1 MYIKTSELYLIEYVG
16 LALVKSKRKILT
28 GENAAWINLISSELL
43 EKAPMDK
50 FTRPGIKTLVRMPSI
65 LDLWV
70 YGMYLIRVSLL
81 MYNLRKFQEKVK
93 LEFIMLLFHLVFGFI
108 LYIY

>member
-1 MYIKTSELYLIEYVG
+1 
-16 LALVKSKRKILT
+16 
-28 GENAAWINLISSELL
+28 
-43 EKAPMDK
+43 MDK

-108 LYIY
+108 LYID

>member
-1 MYIKTSELYLIEYVG
+1 MG

-108 LYIY
+108 LYID

>member
-1 MYIKTSELYLIEYVG
+1 M
-16 LALVKSKRKILT
+16 VKSKRKILT

-43 EKAPMDK
+43 EKVPMDK

-70 YGMYLIRVSLL
+70 YGMYLIDVSLL
-81 MYNLRKFQEKVK
+81 MYNLKFQEKVK
-93 LEFIMLLFHLVFGFI
+93 LEFIVLLFHLVFGFI
-108 LYIY
+108 LYIDYH

>member
-1 MYIKTSELYLIEYVG
+1 MG

-70 YGMYLIRVSLL
+70 YGMYLICVSLL

-108 LYIY
+108 LYID

>member
-1 MYIKTSELYLIEYVG
+1 MG

-93 LEFIMLLFHLVFGFI
+93 LEFIMLLFHLAFGFI
-108 LYIY
+108 LYID

>member
-1 MYIKTSELYLIEYVG
+1 M
-16 LALVKSKRKILT
+16 VKSKRKILT

-43 EKAPMDK
+43 EKVPMDK

-81 MYNLRKFQEKVK
+81 MYNLEFQEKVK

-108 LYIY
+108 LYIDYH

>member
-81 MYNLRKFQEKVK
+81 VYNLRKFQEKVK

-108 LYIY
+108 LYID

>member
-1 MYIKTSELYLIEYVG
+1 M
-16 LALVKSKRKILT
+16 VKSKRKILT

-43 EKAPMDK
+43 EKVPMDK

-70 YGMYLIRVSLL
+70 YGMYLIDVSLL
-81 MYNLRKFQEKVK
+81 MYNLKFQEKVK

-108 LYIY
+108 LYIDYH